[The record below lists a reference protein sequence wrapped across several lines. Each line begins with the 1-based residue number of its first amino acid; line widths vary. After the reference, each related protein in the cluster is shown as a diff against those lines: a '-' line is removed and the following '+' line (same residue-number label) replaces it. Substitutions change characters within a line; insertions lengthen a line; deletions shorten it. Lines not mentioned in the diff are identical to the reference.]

1 MASVNKVIIVGNLG
15 ADPETRYLPSGEAVT
30 NIRVATTDRWKDKAS
45 GEQKEATAR
54 YSIAFFGR
62 PAEGGGRGAGRA
74 GRRREEREQGR
85 AQGRCGQEARRQVR
99 RHGRR
104 HPVLSGSVGYNSPAN
119 QRHRN
124 ADLRIPLRR
133 MRLPGRVPAKGLGAA
148 DERLPLLR
156 QGLVRE
162 APERCGLPVEGQWLV
177 RDRLPEQRQEAG
189 RQAGLKQGRREG
201 RGEIGREGR
210 GEIGREG
217 RGEIG
222 REGRRRAGE
231 RTGRLLGLHDRLSA
245 QYTPDRPGASRAF
258 LFPESAATSLVP

>member
-1 MASVNKVIIVGNLG
+1 
-15 ADPETRYLPSGEAVT
+15 
-30 NIRVATTDRWKDKAS
+30 
-45 GEQKEATAR
+45 
-54 YSIAFFGR
+54 
-62 PAEGGGRGAGRA
+62 
-74 GRRREEREQGR
+74 
-85 AQGRCGQEARRQVR
+85 
-99 RHGRR
+99 
-104 HPVLSGSVGYNSPAN
+104 
-119 QRHRN
+119 
-124 ADLRIPLRR
+124 

-189 RQAGLKQGRREG
+189 RQAGRKQGR
-201 RGEIGREGR
+201 REGR

-258 LFPESAATSLVP
+258 LFPESAATS